1 MERAFHCEYLAKLKY
16 TLIEYTKI
24 YTVQS
29 ISSSLSKWGGGAG
42 RFVDLSGVGGSGKS
56 NSSSRKLQNLSLQSV
71 MKCKTHLSDSHN

>member
-1 MERAFHCEYLAKLKY
+1 MERAFHCEYLAKLTIINKRARGMV
-16 TLIEYTKI
+16 KKSVFGDF

-56 NSSSRKLQNLSLQSV
+56 NSSSLKL
-71 MKCKTHLSDSHN
+71 